1 MTSPFLLKPCFA
13 FFKRTTWSLVCL
25 LLMSCGG
32 GGTSLSAIGS
42 GGSGVAQ
49 GLVTGFGSVFVDG
62 VELEDANASVVTE
75 QYDGTLT
82 NSVLQMGQRVR
93 VAHDGNGNASRVTI
107 DASVIGTVSAISGT
121 QLSVAG
127 QKVNVNNDLSLGAIT
142 LWAGGYSSLANVHV
156 GDLLEV
162 HGSPV
167 YDSVSQ
173 RYSLNATR
181 IQKVNDNTARVQ
193 VSGTVSALD
202 TSAKTLAINGL
213 TINFAS
219 ANVRPAGTTLSNGLV
234 VTAYGPLS
242 ALTGTTLLA
251 SHLKINRLQDTNLAA
266 STVQL
271 GGLVSKYNSAN
282 KTFELQGTPINLS
295 TATLVTPANKTIS
308 DMAYVKVTGTLNSDA
323 SVSATAIQVRE
334 QSTNSDL
341 ATIKLSGLISDWVSN
356 ANFMV
361 RGVPVDASGIVV
373 SNQCPGVSALTN
385 GLEVQVTSIQQANTP
400 VVYATTLSCKVQ
412 NKVLIRPMVGLAT
425 NVDTSAK
432 TFVLTP
438 TGSSSVQ
445 SVQWSDNTTFLGL
458 TPATLANTSVRV
470 EGYLNANMLVARTI
484 ANTNV
489 NLHLDDEPFR
499 VLGTN
504 NGLSN
509 GAWMDYHTQLGH

>member
-1 MTSPFLLKPCFA
+1 MTSQIILKPCFA
-13 FFKRTTWSLVCL
+13 FFKRTSWSLVCL
-25 LLMSCGG
+25 LLMSCSG

-75 QYDGTLT
+75 QFDGTLT
-82 NSVLQMGQRVR
+82 NSVVQMGQRVR
-93 VAHDGNGNASRVTI
+93 VVHDGNGNASRVTI
-107 DASVIGTVSAISGT
+107 DASVIGAVSAISGM

-127 QKVNVNNDLSLGAIT
+127 QKVNVNNDLILGAIT
-142 LWAGGYSSLANVHV
+142 IWAGGYSTLADVHV

-173 RYSLNATR
+173 RYSINATR
-181 IQKVNDNTARVQ
+181 IQKVSDNTARVQ
-193 VSGTVSALD
+193 VSGTISALD
-202 TSAKTLAINGL
+202 PSAKTLAINGL

-219 ANVRPAGTTLSNGLV
+219 SSVRPAGTTLSNGIA

-242 ALTGTTLLA
+242 ALTGMTLLA
-251 SHLKINRLQDTNLAA
+251 SHLKINRLQDTNMAVSA
-266 STVQL
+266 VQL
-271 GGLVSKYNSAN
+271 SGQVSKFNSAN
-282 KTFELQGTPINLS
+282 KTFELQGTPISLS
-295 TATLVTPANKTIS
+295 SATLITPVTTTIA
-308 DMAYVKVTGTLNSDA
+308 DMAYVKVIGTLNSDA
-323 SVSATAIQVRE
+323 SVSATSVQVRE
-334 QSTNSDL
+334 QSTSSDL

-373 SNQCPGVSALTN
+373 SDKCPGVSALTN
-385 GLEVQVTSIQQANTP
+385 GLEVQVTAIQQANTP
-400 VVYATTLSCKVQ
+400 VVYATNLSCKVQ

-425 NVDTSAK
+425 NVDTSTK
-432 TFVLTP
+432 IFVLSTA
-438 TGSSSVQ
+438 GSSSVQ

-470 EGYLNANMLVARTI
+470 EGYLNANILVARTI

-509 GAWMDYHTQLGH
+509 GAWMDYHTHFSH